1 MLRGITVTL
10 WERTENGV
18 DAFNK
23 PLDDETAVQVKN
35 VLVTPAGETGS
46 ELLDATDLVSREADY
61 TLAIPKGDAHRWET
75 GCRVEFFG
83 DSFRIIGKPTKG
95 IEALIPLSWNMK
107 VRVQRIE

>member
-1 MLRGITVTL
+1 M
-10 WERTENGV
+10 
-18 DAFNK
+18 
-23 PLDDETAVQVKN
+23 KN

-61 TLAIPKGDAHRWET
+61 TLAVPQGDTHAWET
-75 GCRVEFFG
+75 GCRVDFFG
-83 DSFRIIGKPTKG
+83 ESFRIIGKPTKG